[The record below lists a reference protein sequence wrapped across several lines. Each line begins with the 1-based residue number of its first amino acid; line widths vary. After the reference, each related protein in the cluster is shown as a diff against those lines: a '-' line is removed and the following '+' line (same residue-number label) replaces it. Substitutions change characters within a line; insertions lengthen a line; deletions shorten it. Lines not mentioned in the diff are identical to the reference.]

1 MQKYNRLTRQLIY
14 PPNRFI
20 VSAQTRLTYIGLTE
34 TVLSVNLHENIPDEP
49 PTIYVTGVG

>member
-34 TVLSVNLHENIPDEP
+34 TVLSVNLQENIPDEP